1 MKRGLIPAIISVFL
15 PTYLLVY
22 IWSEEGATLVVVGAI
37 GMFWAVTT
45 YSSTASSGENTTGTA
60 FAFFDPNW
68 YLDLREYMTS
78 FSYSDDF
85 EQQLAEVYNNWMI
98 RAAYGN
104 LRDVSDGADLAL
116 GFSGMLFGL
125 FILLLISGIVLG
137 LMEQE
142 KNSGIVFFIATAAA
156 VGAMLFAWDGL
167 QAAIPSDQGSA
178 FPIPIAIFLVLFA
191 GFRAYFAP
199 EAGVPRRTRQPR
211 TARPPAQVAT
221 QQYCMHCGEP
231 LLPPGKFCPKCGK
244 TQT

>member
-1 MKRGLIPAIISVFL
+1 LKRGLIPAIISVFL
-15 PTYLLVY
+15 PTYLLFY
-22 IWSEEGATLVVVGAI
+22 FHSEEGATLVVAGAI

-45 YSSTASSGENTTGTA
+45 YSNTASSGENTTGTA

-68 YLDLREYMTS
+68 YLDLQKYMMD
-78 FSYSDDF
+78 FSYSGDL
-85 EQQLAEVYNNWMI
+85 EERIAQSYNNWMI

-104 LRDVSDGADLAL
+104 LRDRQDGADLAL

-125 FILLLISGIVLG
+125 FILLLISGIILS

-167 QAAIPSDQGSA
+167 QAAIPNDQGSA
-178 FPIPIAIFLVLFA
+178 FPIPIGIFLVLFA

-199 EAGVPRRTRQPR
+199 TPGVPR
-211 TARPPAQVAT
+211 TARPPVQRPPAHVAGE
-221 QQYCMHCGEP
+221 QYCMHCGVP

-244 TQT
+244 DQV